1 MIDIYSLDTPDVSV
15 SHSAKKSPISSKSV
29 SYGMGIGKTRLGVG
43 GSSSSNNNK
52 VTTKGS

>member
-29 SYGMGIGKTRLGVG
+29 SYCTGGVGKTRVRAVG
-43 GSSSSNNNK
+43 SNSNK
-52 VTTKGS
+52 VNAKGS